1 MKDRKLSKKI
11 REIPIPDYEEDAFLR
26 TLSAAKEADLHPER
40 KRVTKAEFF
49 AGQVHFISKRVWAL
63 KLLLTGLLLLGI
75 LETELRFDSS
85 AWPLISVTAPILC
98 LVNVNELCH
107 ICRPGMREILQTARY
122 SLREQLRVRLLLFGG
137 LDGAV
142 CLAGAVLA
150 SGVTAG
156 LFLQAILY
164 FAAPFSVMCAG
175 CMAVLGRCRDEN
187 ALWYCT
193 AWGGFLVVVINMLR
207 STSIPVYETD
217 RVFAWGITA
226 ALGMAVTIREI
237 NRLLKYMGGNY
248 HEINYGTADKTV

>member
-122 SLREQLRVRLLLFGG
+122 SLREQLLVRLLLFGG

-142 CLAGAVLA
+142 C
-150 SGVTAG
+150 
-156 LFLQAILY
+156 QI
-164 FAAPFSVMCAG
+164 
-175 CMAVLGRCRDEN
+175 GR
-187 ALWYCT
+187 AH
-193 AWGGFLVVVINMLR
+193 V
-207 STSIPVYETD
+207 
-217 RVFAWGITA
+217 
-226 ALGMAVTIREI
+226 
-237 NRLLKYMGGNY
+237 
-248 HEINYGTADKTV
+248 